1 MKIGK
6 CPSCGGPVKFR
17 NAASVLAV
25 CEYCTSTLLRHGEEL
40 ENIGKMAALQDDP
53 TLIQIGSEGVYKGVH
68 FGVIGR
74 IQMRYENG
82 LWNEWHILF
91 DDMRFG
97 WLGEAAG
104 EFYVSFEKVP
114 ELAPPPFSAF
124 QVEEK
129 FALFGKEY
137 EVTNL
142 ESATCIAGQGELP
155 FTVGP
160 GYEAPVIDLQRD
172 GEFATID
179 YSDDPPRIFIG
190 EKLAGKDLKL
200 SNLKDDKEAEYGEA
214 KDLGLAAFKCPQ
226 CAAPFQLSSGQIKSY
241 GCTSCGSL
249 LDTGSREIK
258 LIAKAQE
265 AMNTPLRIPLASKAK
280 IDGVEL
286 EVIGHMRRASEG
298 GHQWSEYLLFNPKE
312 GFRWLVEAQG
322 HWTYIVNAPRTPKVM
337 GTAAFYKSEEFEHF
351 EKYNAKVIHV
361 LGEFYWRVKVGDVT
375 ETEDYIRPPQIVSRE
390 RTKNEVTWSLGRYMP
405 VAEVQ
410 ALFKPKAPLP
420 APKGIAPNQPSPY
433 AEAVPRLW
441 KQFAIISVVVFFL
454 QIVFAFRSH
463 EVASDKISVSP
474 GGEQSLT
481 TQPFT
486 IKGNQ
491 GSTLVRAETDL
502 KNTWAAL
509 TYTLVDPAS
518 GQTWSEGQEIGYYEG
533 YDEGESWNEGSK
545 NGEVVF
551 YGVPPGQYVLN
562 VSAELPKDAMAP
574 LSGKIIVEHGHA
586 SWLNWLVL
594 QLALMILPFYGWW
607 RQRSF
612 ENERWADSDHPR
624 GGGDDDDD

>member
-1 MKIGK
+1 
-6 CPSCGGPVKFR
+6 
-17 NAASVLAV
+17 
-25 CEYCTSTLLRHGEEL
+25 
-40 ENIGKMAALQDDP
+40 
-53 TLIQIGSEGVYKGVH
+53 
-68 FGVIGR
+68 
-74 IQMRYENG
+74 
-82 LWNEWHILF
+82 
-91 DDMRFG
+91 
-97 WLGEAAG
+97 
-104 EFYVSFEKVP
+104 
-114 ELAPPPFSAF
+114 
-124 QVEEK
+124 
-129 FALFGKEY
+129 
-137 EVTNL
+137 
-142 ESATCIAGQGELP
+142 
-155 FTVGP
+155 
-160 GYEAPVIDLQRD
+160 
-172 GEFATID
+172 
-179 YSDDPPRIFIG
+179 
-190 EKLAGKDLKL
+190 
-200 SNLKDDKEAEYGEA
+200 
-214 KDLGLAAFKCPQ
+214 
-226 CAAPFQLSSGQIKSY
+226 
-241 GCTSCGSL
+241 
-249 LDTGSREIK
+249 
-258 LIAKAQE
+258 
-265 AMNTPLRIPLASKAK
+265 
-280 IDGVEL
+280 
-286 EVIGHMRRASEG
+286 
-298 GHQWSEYLLFNPKE
+298 
-312 GFRWLVEAQG
+312 
-322 HWTYIVNAPRTPKVM
+322 
-337 GTAAFYKSEEFEHF
+337 
-351 EKYNAKVIHV
+351 
-361 LGEFYWRVKVGDVT
+361 
-375 ETEDYIRPPQIVSRE
+375 
-390 RTKNEVTWSLGRYMP
+390 MP

-612 ENERWADSDHPR
+612 ENQRWADSDHPR